1 MQVIATLPRTFL
13 VTSYHAGH
21 CHITPDIPHDV
32 LSCTTMATYP
42 EHSSRRHIMQKFG
55 MLPPDFPYHAGSCR
69 TLPYRSLSAVIALG
83 VFALRRYRNPP
94 RISLPTEYCPC
105 YPRFGSYAKILTRFG
120 HRPVL
125 HDHNTKGLAQSAFC
139 IQHCLGKVFNH
150 TGMSTSSYHTLI
162 TPQKILST
170 VARRFL
176 V

>member
-1 MQVIATLPRTFL
+1 MQVIATLPRTFLVTSYHAGHCHITPDIPRDVLSCRVHGNINPDIPPDAIACRSLPHYPRTFL

-105 YPRFGSYAKILTRFG
+105 YPPIR
-120 HRPVL
+120 VL
-125 HDHNTKGLAQSAFC
+125 
-139 IQHCLGKVFNH
+139 
-150 TGMSTSSYHTLI
+150 
-162 TPQKILST
+162 
-170 VARRFL
+170 R
-176 V
+176 